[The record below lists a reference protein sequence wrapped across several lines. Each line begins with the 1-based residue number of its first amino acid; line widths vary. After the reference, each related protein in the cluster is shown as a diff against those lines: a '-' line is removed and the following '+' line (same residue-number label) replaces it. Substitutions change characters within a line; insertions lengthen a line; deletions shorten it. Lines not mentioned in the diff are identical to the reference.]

1 MPADEFWKGCEVP
14 SDEKQ
19 ILMIENLIQLGGD
32 INKIEKGH
40 VSNLTSAISRGQHPS
55 IIKKLI
61 EAGAQLNAEADNPE
75 KVKTA
80 IVNADL
86 GIKQALLCLG
96 TEHARSIF
104 MHHLNTN
111 KSLGLF
117 VKYAGAVTKGKR
129 KADRLAKQA
138 IREIHVLHYQIKTR
152 CSPDHISALLH
163 LGADPTQHD
172 KQGKT
177 AAQYAT
183 ELLETVKSV
192 GDSNMKA

>member
-1 MPADEFWKGCEVP
+1 MN
-14 SDEKQ
+14 S
-19 ILMIENLIQLGGD
+19 
-32 INKIEKGH
+32 
-40 VSNLTSAISRGQHPS
+40 
-55 IIKKLI
+55 
-61 EAGAQLNAEADNPE
+61 EADNPE
-75 KVKTA
+75 NVKTA
-80 IVNADL
+80 IVHADL

-172 KQGKT
+172 KQGK
-177 AAQYAT
+177 
-183 ELLETVKSV
+183 LLLNSLQSYLRRSKV
-192 GDSNMKA
+192 